1 MKYPKNRF
9 KIHLPSLAAAE
20 KEEKR
25 KARGILK
32 HASPEKHLD
41 SAQRRALKGKISDYK
56 ENREL
61 VRKKIQNTPSPLK
74 HGKHL
79 IDGVGFRFGSRSR
92 NKIAKSLQDKKN
104 RFVSAEELH

>member
-32 HASPEKHLD
+32 HPVAVK
-41 SAQRRALKGKISDYK
+41 
-56 ENREL
+56 
-61 VRKKIQNTPSPLK
+61 
-74 HGKHL
+74 
-79 IDGVGFRFGSRSR
+79 
-92 NKIAKSLQDKKN
+92 
-104 RFVSAEELH
+104 